1 MYHIFFIHSSVNGH
15 LSCFHG
21 LAIVHS
27 AAMNTEVHV
36 SFGIRVLTRYIP
48 RVNLTVVLFL
58 VFLRNLHTVLH
69 SICTNLHSEEFVS
82 NESIQCLHCYQMTRL
97 PLQQLTLAF
106 WNVTHYGSEAAP
118 CTGEMEELQ
127 VWKQRFQ
134 LCAFWLPK
142 VIWASVSLSVKWGV

>member
-1 MYHIFFIHSSVNGH
+1 MYHIFFIRSSVDGH

-48 RVNLTVVLFL
+48 GVNLTVVLFL

-82 NESIQCLHCYQMTRL
+82 NESI
-97 PLQQLTLAF
+97 
-106 WNVTHYGSEAAP
+106 
-118 CTGEMEELQ
+118 
-127 VWKQRFQ
+127 
-134 LCAFWLPK
+134 
-142 VIWASVSLSVKWGV
+142 